1 MKNFHALLALSLCL
15 GFVACGDDGKP
26 GSTPATDVAADAGTS
41 DVVATDTVVTADITP
56 DEDVAVTDT
65 TVADTAVEEDVAT
78 GPMSILETA
87 MADQNFSTLVTAV
100 TAAGLV
106 DTLSGD
112 GPFTILAPTNDAFGG
127 LDPTVLDAALAD
139 PEGLLKSVVLYH
151 AIDGAVMA
159 ADVMALESATTLN
172 GADITIEVVEGVVV
186 LNGSVNVTG
195 ADLECTNGV
204 IHVIDGVLLPPP
216 APEPH
221 PVPTTYSF
229 EGVSHSGQTMR
240 HALIGDLKAWIGNLT
255 TEIDGGVFA
264 PTSAQEVLDEIAF
277 YVEFDHESD
286 GDTSIGV
293 SVAEGLELAE
303 KTYGELGT
311 ANLQKKIAGN
321 DTKTDFK
328 DWSTEFKGW
337 DGITSPDALLDF
349 WFGLLADNAVARAN
363 GELDWNVNLTAAGHD
378 LTQLIQKFLTMS
390 ITFHQGAD
398 DYMDDDVDG
407 KGLKASNIL
416 EEGASYTGL
425 AHAWDEGFGY
435 FGAAKNYAD
444 YTDEE
449 IAKKGGNPDFQGYND
464 ANADG
469 LIQLKDE
476 YNWGGSVNA
485 AKRDRGSDESA
496 KTDFTGDIFTA
507 LIAGRHLI
515 SSTEGELSEDQMAE
529 LKGYRDAVVWGW
541 EKAFAATAVHYI
553 NDTLGDMAK
562 FGTAD
567 YSFADH
573 AKHWGELKGFALGFQ
588 FSPHS
593 PLSAEDFASFHSKVG
608 DAPVLEDAGAD
619 AIAAYETALEEAAGI
634 LGAAYGFAD
643 VNVANW

>member
-15 GFVACGDDGKP
+15 GFVACGDDDEP
-26 GSTPATDVAADAGTS
+26 AATPTTDVVADAGSTDDVAATDDT
-41 DVVATDTVVTADITP
+41 VATPDTTTTTDTA
-56 DEDVAVTDT
+56 VADT
-65 TVADTAVEEDVAT
+65 TVEDDTHTPPE
-78 GPMSILETA
+78 PMTIMEA
-87 MADQNFSTLVTAV
+87 AQAYPQFSTLVTAV
-100 TAAGLV
+100 TAAGLA
-106 DTLSGD
+106 DTLNGE
-112 GPFTILAPTNDAFGG
+112 GTFTVFAPPDEAFGAV
-127 LDPTVLDAALAD
+127 DPAVLDAALAD
-139 PEGLLKSVVLYH
+139 PQGMLKDLVLYH
-151 AIDGAVMA
+151 ALDTVQMSGDVA
-159 ADVMALESATTLN
+159 AATSLTTLN
-172 GADITIEVVEGVVV
+172 GADITVSMDGDAVM
-186 LNGSVNVTG
+186 LNDTVGLTMI
-195 ADLECTNGV
+195 DLECTNGV
-204 IHVIDGVLLPPP
+204 IHVIDAVLMPPA

-221 PVPTTYSF
+221 PVPTTYDF
-229 EGVSHSGQTMR
+229 EGISHSGQTMR
-240 HALIGDLKAWIGNLT
+240 HALIGDLKGWIGGLT
-255 TEIDGGVFA
+255 ADIDAGVFA
-264 PTSAQEVLDEIAF
+264 PSTAQEVLDEIDF
-277 YVEFDHESD
+277 YVGFDADSD
-286 GDTSIGV
+286 GSTEIGV

-328 DWSTEFKGW
+328 DWATEFKGW
-337 DGITSPDALLDF
+337 DGITSPDAMLDF

-363 GELDWNVNLTAAGHD
+363 GELDWDVHLTAAGHD
-378 LTQLIQKFLTMS
+378 LTPLIQKFLTMA

-407 KGLKASNIL
+407 KGLKGSNIL

-449 IAKKGGNPDFQGYND
+449 IAKKGGKPDFQGYND

-469 LIQLKDE
+469 KIQLKDE

-485 AKRDRGSDESA
+485 AKRDRGSDETA

-507 LIAGRHLI
+507 LVAGRHLI
-515 SSTEGELSEDQMAE
+515 SSTDGELSDDQMAE
-529 LKGYRDAVVWGW
+529 LKGYRDTVVWGW
-541 EKAFAATAVHYI
+541 EMAFAATAVHYI

-573 AKHWGELKGFALGFQ
+573 AKHWGELKGFSLGFQ

-608 DAPVLEDAGAD
+608 DAPVLEDAGAE
-619 AIAAYETALEEAAGI
+619 AIAAYEAALQEAAAI

>member
-15 GFVACGDDGKP
+15 GFVACGDDDE
-26 GSTPATDVAADAGTS
+26 PASSPTADVVADAGQT
-41 DVVATDTVVTADITP
+41 DAGTTDTVTTPDADPEPDTATDTAVV
-56 DEDVAVTDT
+56 EDVPGPPKPMTILEAAQAYEDQFSTLL
-65 TVADTAVEEDVAT
+65 TAVE
-78 GPMSILETA
+78 L
-87 MADQNFSTLVTAV
+87 
-100 TAAGLV
+100 AGLSE
-106 DTLSGD
+106 TLNSEGTYTV
-112 GPFTILAPTNDAFGG
+112 FAPTNDAFGT
-127 LDPTVLDAALAD
+127 LDEDTLNAALAD
-139 PEGLLKSVVLYH
+139 PDGLLKAVVLYH
-151 AIDGAVMA
+151 TLGTVEMSTDVA
-159 ADVMALESATTLN
+159 AATSLTTLN
-172 GADITIEVVEGVVV
+172 GADIAVSLDGDAVK
-186 LNGSVNVTG
+186 LNGTVGLTMI
-195 ADLECTNGV
+195 DLECTNGV
-204 IHVIDGVLLPPP
+204 IHVIDGVLLPPSE
-216 APEPH
+216 PEPE
-221 PVPTTYSF
+221 PVPTTYTF

-286 GDTSIGV
+286 GETAIGV

-328 DWSTEFKGW
+328 DWATEFKGW
-337 DGITSPDALLDF
+337 DGVTSPDALLDF

-363 GELDWNVNLTAAGHD
+363 GELDWDVHLTAAGHD
-378 LTQLIQKFLTMS
+378 LQQLIQKFLTMS

-398 DYMDDDVDG
+398 DYLDDDVDG

-416 EEGASYTGL
+416 EDGAAYTGL

-435 FGAAKNYAD
+435 FGSAKNYAD

-449 IAKKGGNPDFQGYND
+449 IAKKGGKADWQGYHDTNG
-464 ANADG
+464 DG

-476 YNWGGSVNA
+476 YNWGGCVNA
-485 AKRDRGSDESA
+485 AKRDRGSQETA

-507 LIAGRHLI
+507 LVAGRHLI
-515 SSTEGELSEDQMAE
+515 ATAGGDLSDDQMAE
-529 LKGYRDAVVWGW
+529 LKGYRDTVVWGW

-562 FGTAD
+562 FGTEE
-567 YSFADH
+567 YSFATH

-593 PLSAEDFASFHSKVG
+593 PLSDADFADFHAKVG
-608 DAPVLEDAGAD
+608 DAPVLEDAGDD
-619 AIAAYETALEEAAGI
+619 AIAAYKTALEEAAAI
-634 LGAAYGFAD
+634 LGEAYGFAD
-643 VNVANW
+643 ENVANW